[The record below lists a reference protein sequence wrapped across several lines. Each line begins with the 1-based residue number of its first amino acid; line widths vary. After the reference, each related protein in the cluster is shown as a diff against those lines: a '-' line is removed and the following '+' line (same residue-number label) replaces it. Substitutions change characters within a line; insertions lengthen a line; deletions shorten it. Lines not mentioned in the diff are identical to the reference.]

1 MSAPSVHAN
10 ISAPAGGA
18 VWAALKMGGRQFWR
32 ELIAGRMRVLFA
44 AVVLAVLGVS
54 TVAMIAERVRGAL
67 LQQAGQLLG
76 GDLVL
81 RADQI
86 ITPEMQAQFASAGG
100 VSTGATNAGAV
111 AIANTAEFPSTI
123 RSLASDGAISF
134 KLVEVK
140 AASANF
146 PLRGAY
152 VLRGDAGGERAVG
165 HAPGLGE
172 VWIAERLQRELDL
185 KTGAMLNIG
194 AQAFRVTGVILRE
207 PDVAMDYSAI
217 APRVLIRIEDL
228 AATKLEQPGA
238 RIGYRLIAAGTPAQ
252 MQAVSMRIKPIL
264 SRGQRLESVRDARP
278 ELRQGLDRAEQF
290 LGLSLLAALTLSA
303 TALALAA
310 WRFSQQQMDT
320 FAVLRTL
327 GASTKTLLIMVL
339 TQLVLL
345 ALCATIAGIVLA
357 ELTQRLVAFSLAAS
371 FATVLPASGYMPWL
385 QGFAVALVM
394 LLGFAAPLL
403 IRLRHV
409 PAVRVLSRQAHAP
422 DISSRVLLLIGF
434 VALLALGVLL
444 VGDIKI
450 ASYTLAGLVLAM
462 LLLALA
468 ALALLALVRA
478 LRPRVPLG
486 VALSLAGVL
495 RRAKLNVLSITAI
508 GLSLTALMLMT
519 LLRTDLLDQ
528 WQLSSAPEC
537 GEVAIAGKVC
547 SAPNRFLI
555 NVQDDQRSAL
565 TTALVDAGLGAVE
578 LWPMLRG
585 RFTAVNGAPFRA
597 PDPNDVRAKRLAE
610 REFNL
615 SVSTNGLPDG
625 NSIVAGKYFE
635 PNSTEPSLSVEEG
648 LATTLG
654 WKLGD
659 VIRFDLGGVIV
670 EAPITSLRKVQWDN
684 FKPNFFVLLN
694 QAAWQNLPASW
705 IASLRV
711 NPVQS
716 AAFERALRPYPNV
729 SVIDLDFVQRQ
740 VRDIVRQVSRAVE
753 LVFWFTLLSGLLVL
767 GGAISATQQERRF
780 DASLMRVLGA
790 RSRQLLRFD
799 AVEFALIGAI
809 AGFIACGSA
818 VAMTSVI
825 AAKVFEFQYAPNGPL
840 ILLGVAFCVAL
851 VLLIGLAGT
860 RGARKSAP
868 SLSLRDAG

>member
-1 MSAPSVHAN
+1 MNAHIDSARVGNSVL
-10 ISAPAGGA
+10 
-18 VWAALKMGGRQFWR
+18 VALKMGGRQFWR

-81 RADQI
+81 RADEVIGKELQEAFADAG
-86 ITPEMQAQFASAGG
+86 TAQPS
-100 VSTGATNAGAV
+100 AGAV
-111 AIANTAEFPSTI
+111 AIARTAEFPSTI
-123 RSLASDGAISF
+123 RSLADDGAIGF

-152 VLRGDAGGERAVG
+152 VLRGSDGAAAEQNAA
-165 HAPGLGE
+165 HAPNLGE
-172 VWIAERLQRELDL
+172 VWVAERLQRELAL
-185 KTGAMLNIG
+185 KIGASLNIG
-194 AQAFRVTGVILRE
+194 AKAFTVTGVILRE
-207 PDVAMDYSAI
+207 PDVALDYSAI
-217 APRVLIRIEDL
+217 APRVLIRFEDL

-238 RIGYRLIAAGTPAQ
+238 RIGYRLVAAGAPAQ
-252 MQAVSMRIKPIL
+252 MQALSARIKPML

-327 GASTKTLLIMVL
+327 GAATKTLLLMIL

-345 ALCATIAGIVLA
+345 AISATIVGLLLA
-357 ELTQRLVAFSLAAS
+357 ELAQRLVAFSVAAT
-371 FATVLPASGYMPWL
+371 FATALPTSGYMPWL
-385 QGFAVALVM
+385 QGFSVALVM

-409 PAVRVLSRQAHAP
+409 SAARVLSRQVNAP
-422 DISSRVLLLIGF
+422 DISSRILLLIGF
-434 VALLALGVLL
+434 TTLLALGVLL
-444 VGDIKI
+444 VGDVKT
-450 ASYTLAGLVLAM
+450 AGYTLAGLVLAM

-468 ALALLALVRA
+468 AVAMLALVRIV
-478 LRPRVPLG
+478 RPRVPLG

-528 WQLSSAPEC
+528 WQLSAAPEC
-537 GEVAIAGKVC
+537 GEVAVAGKVC
-547 SAPNRFLI
+547 TAPNRFLI

-565 TTALVDAGLGAVE
+565 EQTLSDANFGAVE

-585 RFTAVNGAPFRA
+585 RFTEVNGAPYRA
-597 PDPNDVRAKRLAE
+597 ADPNDMRAKRMAE

-615 SVSTNGLPDG
+615 SVGNASLPDG
-625 NSIVAGKYFE
+625 NSIVAGSYFE
-635 PNSTEPSLSVEEG
+635 PNSTQPSLSVEEG
-648 LATTLG
+648 IATTLG
-654 WKLGD
+654 WKLND

-711 NPVQS
+711 GAAQS

-740 VRDIVRQVSRAVE
+740 VRDITRQVSRAVE

-767 GGAISATQQERRF
+767 SGAISATQQERRF
-780 DASLMRVLGA
+780 DAGVMRVLGA

-818 VAMTSVI
+818 VAITSVI
-825 AAKVFEFQYAPNGPL
+825 AAKVFEFQYAPNWPL
-840 ILLGVAFCVAL
+840 IALGLASSILL
-851 VLLIGLAGT
+851 VLVIGLAGT
-860 RGARKSAP
+860 RAARASAP
-868 SLSLRDAG
+868 SLSLREAG

>member
-1 MSAPSVHAN
+1 MNAHIDSARVGNSVL
-10 ISAPAGGA
+10 
-18 VWAALKMGGRQFWR
+18 VALKMGGRQFWR

-81 RADQI
+81 RADEVIGKELQEAFADAG
-86 ITPEMQAQFASAGG
+86 TAQPS
-100 VSTGATNAGAV
+100 AGAV
-111 AIANTAEFPSTI
+111 AIARTAEFPSTI
-123 RSLASDGAISF
+123 RSLADDGAIGF

-152 VLRGDAGGERAVG
+152 VLRGSDGAAAEQNAA
-165 HAPGLGE
+165 HAPNLGE
-172 VWIAERLQRELDL
+172 VWVAERLQRELAL
-185 KTGAMLNIG
+185 KIGASLNIG
-194 AQAFRVTGVILRE
+194 AKAFTVTGVILRE
-207 PDVAMDYSAI
+207 PDVALDYSAI
-217 APRVLIRIEDL
+217 APRVLIRFEDL

-238 RIGYRLIAAGTPAQ
+238 RIGYRLVAAGTPAQ
-252 MQAVSMRIKPIL
+252 MQALSARIQPML

-327 GASTKTLLIMVL
+327 GAATKTLLLMIL

-345 ALCATIAGIVLA
+345 AISATIVGLLLA
-357 ELTQRLVAFSLAAS
+357 ELAQRLVAFSVAAT
-371 FATVLPASGYMPWL
+371 FATALPTSGYMPWL
-385 QGFAVALVM
+385 QGFSVALVM

-409 PAVRVLSRQAHAP
+409 SAARVLSRQVNAP
-422 DISSRVLLLIGF
+422 DISSRILLLIGF
-434 VALLALGVLL
+434 TTLLALGVLL
-444 VGDIKI
+444 VGDVKT
-450 ASYTLAGLVLAM
+450 AGYTLAGLVLAM

-468 ALALLALVRA
+468 AVAMLALVRIV
-478 LRPRVPLG
+478 RPRVPLG

-528 WQLSSAPEC
+528 WQLSAAPEC
-537 GEVAIAGKVC
+537 GEVAVAGKVC
-547 SAPNRFLI
+547 TAPNRFLI

-565 TTALVDAGLGAVE
+565 EQTLSDANFGAVE

-585 RFTAVNGAPFRA
+585 RFTEVNGAPYRA
-597 PDPNDVRAKRLAE
+597 ADPNDMRAKRMAE

-615 SVSTNGLPDG
+615 SVGNASLPDG
-625 NSIVAGKYFE
+625 NSIVAGSYFE
-635 PNSTEPSLSVEEG
+635 PNSTQPSLSVEEG
-648 LATTLG
+648 IATTLG
-654 WKLGD
+654 WKLND

-711 NPVQS
+711 GAAQS

-740 VRDIVRQVSRAVE
+740 VRDITRQVSRAVE

-767 GGAISATQQERRF
+767 SGAISATQQERRF
-780 DASLMRVLGA
+780 DAGVMRVLGA

-818 VAMTSVI
+818 VAITSVI
-825 AAKVFEFQYAPNGPL
+825 AAKVFEFQYAPNWPL
-840 ILLGVAFCVAL
+840 IALGLASSILL
-851 VLLIGLAGT
+851 VLVIGLAGT
-860 RGARKSAP
+860 RAARASAP
-868 SLSLRDAG
+868 SLSLREAG

>member
-1 MSAPSVHAN
+1 MNVAKNSARAGTSVLVA
-10 ISAPAGGA
+10 I
-18 VWAALKMGGRQFWR
+18 KMGGRQFWR

-81 RADQI
+81 RADEVI
-86 ITPEMQAQFASAGG
+86 GKELQAAFVDAVRPSN
-100 VSTGATNAGAV
+100 SGAV
-111 AIANTAEFPSTI
+111 ARTAEFPTTI
-123 RSLASDGAISF
+123 RTLANDGAIGF

-152 VLRGDAGGERAVG
+152 VLRGSASAAEQNVA
-165 HAPGLGE
+165 HAPNLGE

-185 KTGAMLNIG
+185 KVGASINIG
-194 AQAFRVTGVILRE
+194 AQAFKVTGVILRE

-252 MQAVSMRIKPIL
+252 MQALNARIKPML
-264 SRGQRLESVRDARP
+264 SRGQRLESVREARP

-327 GASTKTLLIMVL
+327 GASTKTLLLMIL

-345 ALCATIAGIVLA
+345 AISATISGLVLA
-357 ELTQRLVAFSLAAS
+357 ELAQRLVAFSVAAT
-371 FATVLPASGYMPWL
+371 FATALPTSGYMPWL
-385 QGFAVALVM
+385 QGFSVALVM

-403 IRLRHV
+403 IRLRNV
-409 PAVRVLSRQAHAP
+409 SAARVLSRQVNTP
-422 DISSRVLLLIGF
+422 DVSSRILLLIGF
-434 VALLALGVLL
+434 AALMALGVLL
-444 VGDIKI
+444 VGDVKT
-450 ASYTLAGLVLAM
+450 AGYTLAGLVLAM

-468 ALALLALVRA
+468 AVALLALVRA

-486 VALSLAGVL
+486 VALSMAGVL

-528 WQLSSAPEC
+528 WQFSSAPEC
-537 GEVAIAGKVC
+537 GEVAVVGKAC
-547 SAPNRFLI
+547 TAPNRFLI

-565 TTALVDAGLGAVE
+565 EQALADAKFGTVE

-585 RFTAVNGAPFRA
+585 RFTAVNGAPYRL
-597 PDPNDVRAKRLAE
+597 PDPNDMRAKRMAE

-615 SVSTNGLPDG
+615 SVSTTGLPEG
-625 NSIVAGKYFE
+625 NSIVSGRYFE
-635 PNSTEPSLSVEEG
+635 ANSTEPSLSVEEG
-648 LATTLG
+648 IATTLG

-659 VIRFDLGGVIV
+659 VVRFDLGGVIV

-711 NPVQS
+711 GVAQS

-740 VRDIVRQVSRAVE
+740 VRDIIRQVSRAVE

-767 GGAISATQQERRF
+767 SGAISATQQERRF
-780 DASLMRVLGA
+780 DAGLMRVLGA
-790 RSRQLLRFD
+790 RGRQLLRFD

-818 VAMTSVI
+818 VAITSVI
-825 AAKVFEFQYAPNGPL
+825 AAKVFEFQYAPNWPL
-840 ILLGVAFCVAL
+840 IALGLALSIAL
-851 VLLIGLAGT
+851 VLIIGLAGT
-860 RGARKSAP
+860 RAARASAP
-868 SLSLRDAG
+868 SLSLREAG

>member
-1 MSAPSVHAN
+1 M
-10 ISAPAGGA
+10 
-18 VWAALKMGGRQFWR
+18 
-32 ELIAGRMRVLFA
+32 
-44 AVVLAVLGVS
+44 
-54 TVAMIAERVRGAL
+54 
-67 LQQAGQLLG
+67 
-76 GDLVL
+76 
-81 RADQI
+81 
-86 ITPEMQAQFASAGG
+86 
-100 VSTGATNAGAV
+100 
-111 AIANTAEFPSTI
+111 TI
-123 RSLASDGAISF
+123 
-134 KLVEVK
+134 
-140 AASANF
+140 
-146 PLRGAY
+146 
-152 VLRGDAGGERAVG
+152 
-165 HAPGLGE
+165 
-172 VWIAERLQRELDL
+172 
-185 KTGAMLNIG
+185 
-194 AQAFRVTGVILRE
+194 
-207 PDVAMDYSAI
+207 
-217 APRVLIRIEDL
+217 
-228 AATKLEQPGA
+228 
-238 RIGYRLIAAGTPAQ
+238 
-252 MQAVSMRIKPIL
+252 
-264 SRGQRLESVRDARP
+264 
-278 ELRQGLDRAEQF
+278 
-290 LGLSLLAALTLSA
+290 AALTLSA

-327 GASTKTLLIMVL
+327 GASTKTLLLLVL
-339 TQLVLL
+339 TQLVFL
-345 ALCATIAGIVLA
+345 AISATVVGVVLA
-357 ELTQRLVAFSLAAS
+357 ELSQRLVAFGLAAS
-371 FATVLPASGYMPWL
+371 FATELPPSGYLPWL

-409 PAVRVLSRQAHAP
+409 PAVRVLSRQVSAP

-434 VALLALGVLL
+434 AALLSIGVLL

-450 ASYTLAGLVLAM
+450 AIYTLAGLVLAM

-468 ALALLALVRA
+468 ALAMLAVVRA

-519 LLRTDLLDQ
+519 LLRTDLLEQ

-537 GEVAIAGKVC
+537 GEVALAGKVC

-565 TTALVDAGLGAVE
+565 SQALSEAELGAVE

-585 RFTAVNGAPFRA
+585 RFTAVNGSPYVA
-597 PDPNDVRAKRLAE
+597 PDSNDVRAKRMAE

-615 SVSTNGLPDG
+615 SISTNGLPEG
-625 NSIVAGKYFE
+625 NSIVSGRYFQ

-648 LATTLG
+648 LAATLG
-654 WKLGD
+654 WKLND

-670 EAPITSLRKVQWDN
+670 EAPITSLRKVRWDN

-711 NPVQS
+711 TAAQS
-716 AAFERALRPYPNV
+716 AVFERALRPYPNV

-740 VRDIVRQVSRAVE
+740 VRDIIRQVSRAVE

-767 GGAISATQQERRF
+767 AGAISATQQERRF
-780 DASLMRVLGA
+780 DAGVMRVLGA

-809 AGFIACGSA
+809 AGLIACGSA
-818 VAMTSVI
+818 VAMASVI
-825 AAKVFEFQYAPNGPL
+825 AVNVFEFQYAPNWPL
-840 ILLGVAFCVAL
+840 IALGVALSVVL
-851 VLLIGLAGT
+851 VLVIGLAGT
-860 RGARKSAP
+860 RGARASAP
-868 SLSLRDAG
+868 SLSLREAT

>member
-1 MSAPSVHAN
+1 
-10 ISAPAGGA
+10 
-18 VWAALKMGGRQFWR
+18 MGGRQFWR

-54 TVAMIAERVRGAL
+54 TVSMIAERVRGAL

-81 RADQI
+81 RADEVI
-86 ITPEMQAQFASAGG
+86 GKDLQAAFAEGSA
-100 VSTGATNAGAV
+100 SQSSAGAV
-111 AIANTAEFPSTI
+111 AIARTAEFPSTI
-123 RSLASDGAISF
+123 RTLASDGAISF

-152 VLRGDAGGERAVG
+152 VLRAKGAAGKEQNIA
-165 HAPGLGE
+165 HAPNLGE

-185 KTGAMLNIG
+185 KIGASLNIG
-194 AQAFRVTGVILRE
+194 AQAFTVTGVILRE
-207 PDVAMDYSAI
+207 PDVALDYSAI
-217 APRVLIRIEDL
+217 APRALIRMEDL

-238 RIGYRLIAAGTPAQ
+238 RIGYRLIAAGTQAQ
-252 MQAVSMRIKPIL
+252 MQALSARIKPML

-278 ELRQGLDRAEQF
+278 ELKQGLDRAEQF

-310 WRFSQQQMDT
+310 WRFAQQQMDT

-327 GASTKTLLIMVL
+327 GASTKTLLLMIL
-339 TQLVLL
+339 TQLLLL
-345 ALCATIAGIVLA
+345 AISATVVGVCLA
-357 ELTQRLVAFSLAAS
+357 EMAQRLVALSVAAT
-371 FATVLPASGYMPWL
+371 FATALPESGYMPWL
-385 QGFAVALVM
+385 QGFGVALVM
-394 LLGFAAPLL
+394 LLGFAAPPM

-409 PAVRVLSRQAHAP
+409 SAARVLSRQVSAP
-422 DISSRVLLLIGF
+422 DISSRILLFIGF
-434 VALLALGVLL
+434 AALLALGVLL
-444 VGDIKI
+444 VGDVKT
-450 ASYTLAGLVLAM
+450 AGLTLAGLVIAM
-462 LLLALA
+462 GVLALA
-468 ALALLALVRA
+468 AVAMLVLVRA
-478 LRPRVPLG
+478 VRPRVSLG

-528 WQLSSAPEC
+528 WQLSAAPEC
-537 GEVAIAGKVC
+537 GEVAVAGKVC
-547 SAPNRFLI
+547 TAPNRFLI

-565 TTALVDAGLGAVE
+565 EQALSDADFGTVE

-585 RFTAVNGAPFRA
+585 RFTAVNGAPYRA
-597 PDPNDVRAKRLAE
+597 PDPDDIRAKRMAE

-625 NSIVAGKYFE
+625 NSVVAGSYFE
-635 PNSTEPSLSVEEG
+635 QNSTVPSLSVEEG
-648 LATTLG
+648 IAKTLG

-659 VIRFDLGGVIV
+659 VVRFDLGGVIV

-711 NPVQS
+711 APAQS
-716 AAFERALRPYPNV
+716 AAFERALRPYANV

-740 VRDIVRQVSRAVE
+740 VRDIIRQVSRAVE

-767 GGAISATQQERRF
+767 TGAISATQQERRF
-780 DASLMRVLGA
+780 DAGVMRVLGA

-809 AGFIACGSA
+809 AGFIACASA
-818 VAMTSVI
+818 VAITSVI
-825 AAKVFEFQYAPNGPL
+825 ATQVFHFQYAPNWPL
-840 ILLGVAFCVAL
+840 VAAGVTLSALL
-851 VLLIGLAGT
+851 VLAIGLAGT
-860 RGARKSAP
+860 RNARASSP

>member
-1 MSAPSVHAN
+1 MSARSDA
-10 ISAPAGGA
+10 AP
-18 VWAALKMGGRQFWR
+18 VRDTIFVALKMGGRQFWR

-54 TVAMIAERVRGAL
+54 TVSIIAERVRGAL

-86 ITPEMQAQFASAGG
+86 IAPELQAEFASSGP
-100 VSTGATNAGAV
+100 VNAASAV
-111 AIANTAEFPSTI
+111 AVARTAEFPSTI
-123 RSLASDGAISF
+123 RTLASDGAISF

-152 VLRGDAGGERAVG
+152 ILRGTDAAGLERAVG
-165 HAPGLGE
+165 HAPELGE

-185 KTGAMLNIG
+185 KLGATLNIG
-194 AQAFRVTGVILRE
+194 AQAFKVAGIILRE
-207 PDVAMDYSAI
+207 PDIALDYSAI

-252 MQAVSMRIKPIL
+252 MQGLSERIKPLL

-278 ELRQGLDRAEQF
+278 ELRAGLDRAEQF

-310 WRFSQQQMDT
+310 WRFSQQQIDT

-327 GASTKTLLIMVL
+327 GASTKTLLLLVL
-339 TQLVLL
+339 TQLLLL
-345 ALCATIAGIVLA
+345 AISATIAGLVLA
-357 ELTQRLVAFSLAAS
+357 ELTQRLVAFGLAAS
-371 FATVLPASGYMPWL
+371 FATVLPAAGYWPWL

-409 PAVRVLSRQAHAP
+409 PAVRVLSRQANAP
-422 DISSRVLLLIGF
+422 DISSRVLLTIGF
-434 VALLALGVLL
+434 TALLSIGVLL

-468 ALALLALVRA
+468 ALAMLAVLRA

-537 GEVAIAGKVC
+537 GEVAQAGKVC

-555 NVQDDQRSAL
+555 NVQDDQRDALSQAL
-565 TTALVDAGLGAVE
+565 TRAELGAVE

-585 RFTAVNGAPFRA
+585 RFTAVNGSPYVA
-597 PDPNDVRAKRLAE
+597 PDPNDVRAKRMAE

-615 SVSTNGLPDG
+615 SVSTNGLPEG
-625 NSIVAGKYFE
+625 NSIVSGRYFQ
-635 PNSTEPSLSVEEG
+635 PNSNEPSLSVEEG

-654 WKLGD
+654 WKLND

-711 NPVQS
+711 TAAQS

-740 VRDIVRQVSRAVE
+740 VRDIIRQVSRAVE

-767 GGAISATQQERRF
+767 AGAISATQQERRF
-780 DASLMRVLGA
+780 DAGVMRVLGA
-790 RSRQLLRFD
+790 RSGQLLRFD

-809 AGFIACGSA
+809 AGLIACASA

-825 AAKVFEFQYAPNGPL
+825 AANVFEFQYAPNWPL
-840 ILLGVAFCVAL
+840 VTLGVALSVVL
-851 VLLIGLAGT
+851 VLVIGLAGT
-860 RGARKSAP
+860 RGARASAP
-868 SLSLRDAG
+868 SLSLREAT

>member
-1 MSAPSVHAN
+1 MSARSDSV
-10 ISAPAGGA
+10 SAGGSI
-18 VWAALKMGGRQFWR
+18 WIALNMGRRQFWR

-54 TVAMIAERVRGAL
+54 TVSMIAERVRGAL

-81 RADQI
+81 RADQS
-86 ITPEMQAQFASAGG
+86 ITNELQAQFAGAG
-100 VSTGATNAGAV
+100 VAKLDAV
-111 AIANTAEFPSTI
+111 AVARTAEFPSTI
-123 RSLASDGAISF
+123 RTLASDGAISF

-152 VLRGDAGGERAVG
+152 VLRGSDAGGPERAVR
-165 HAPGLGE
+165 HAPELGE
-172 VWIAERLQRELDL
+172 VWIAERLQRELSL
-185 KTGAMLNIG
+185 NLGATLNIG
-194 AQAFRVTGVILRE
+194 AQAFKVTGIILRE
-207 PDVAMDYSAI
+207 PDVALDYSAI

-252 MQAVSMRIKPIL
+252 MQALSARIKPLL
-264 SRGQRLESVRDARP
+264 SLGQRMESVRDARP

-327 GASTKTLLIMVL
+327 GASTKTLLLLVL
-339 TQLVLL
+339 TQLVFL
-345 ALCATIAGIVLA
+345 AISATVVGVVLA
-357 ELTQRLVAFSLAAS
+357 ELSQRLVAFGLAAS
-371 FATVLPASGYMPWL
+371 FATELPPSGYLPWL

-409 PAVRVLSRQAHAP
+409 PAVRVLSRQVSAP

-434 VALLALGVLL
+434 AALLSIGVLL

-468 ALALLALVRA
+468 ALAMLAVVRA

-519 LLRTDLLDQ
+519 LLRTDLLEQ

-537 GEVAIAGKVC
+537 GEVALAGKVC

-565 TTALVDAGLGAVE
+565 SQSLSEAELGAVE

-585 RFTAVNGAPFRA
+585 RFTAVNGSPYVA
-597 PDPNDVRAKRLAE
+597 PDPNDVRAKRMAE

-615 SVSTNGLPDG
+615 SISTNGLPEG
-625 NSIVAGKYFE
+625 NSIVSGRYFQ

-648 LATTLG
+648 LAATLG
-654 WKLGD
+654 WKLND

-670 EAPITSLRKVQWDN
+670 EAPITSLRKVRWDN

-711 NPVQS
+711 TAAQS
-716 AAFERALRPYPNV
+716 AVFERALRPYPNV

-740 VRDIVRQVSRAVE
+740 VRDIIRQVSRAVE

-767 GGAISATQQERRF
+767 AGAISATQQERRF
-780 DASLMRVLGA
+780 DAGVMRVLGA

-809 AGFIACGSA
+809 AGLIACGSA
-818 VAMTSVI
+818 VAMASVI
-825 AAKVFEFQYAPNGPL
+825 AVNVFEFQYAPNWPL
-840 ILLGVAFCVAL
+840 IALGVALSVVL
-851 VLLIGLAGT
+851 VLVIGLAGT
-860 RGARKSAP
+860 RGARASAP
-868 SLSLRDAG
+868 SLSLREAT

>member
-1 MSAPSVHAN
+1 
-10 ISAPAGGA
+10 
-18 VWAALKMGGRQFWR
+18 MGGRQFWR

-54 TVAMIAERVRGAL
+54 AIAMIAERVRGAL

-81 RADQI
+81 RADEVI
-86 ITPEMQAQFASAGG
+86 GKELQAAFGDVVAPQS
-100 VSTGATNAGAV
+100 SPSAV
-111 AIANTAEFPSTI
+111 AIARTAEFPSTI
-123 RSLASDGAISF
+123 RTLANDGSISF

-152 VLRGDAGGERAVG
+152 VLRGSASAAEQNIA
-165 HAPGLGE
+165 HAPNLGE
-172 VWIAERLQRELDL
+172 VWIAERLQRELNL
-185 KTGAMLNIG
+185 KMGASINIG
-194 AQAFRVTGVILRE
+194 AQAFKVAGVILRE
-207 PDVAMDYSAI
+207 PDVALDYSAI
-217 APRVLIRIEDL
+217 APRVLIRMEDL
-228 AATKLEQPGA
+228 AATQLEQPGA
-238 RIGYRLIAAGTPAQ
+238 RIGYRLVAAGTVAQ
-252 MQAVSMRIKPIL
+252 MQALSARIKPML

-278 ELRQGLDRAEQF
+278 ELKQGLDRAEQF

-320 FAVLRTL
+320 FAVLRTF
-327 GASTKTLLIMVL
+327 GASTKTLLLMVL
-339 TQLVLL
+339 TQLLLL
-345 ALCATIAGIVLA
+345 AITATFTGLAFA
-357 ELTQRLVAFSLAAS
+357 ELAQRLVAFSVAAT
-371 FATVLPASGYMPWL
+371 FATALPASGYMPWL
-385 QGFAVALVM
+385 QGFSVALVM
-394 LLGFAAPLL
+394 LLGFAAPPM

-409 PAVRVLSRQAHAP
+409 SAARVLSRQVNAP
-422 DISSRVLLLIGF
+422 DVSSRVLLLLGF

-444 VGDIKI
+444 VGDVKT
-450 ASYTLAGLVLAM
+450 AGYTLAGLVVAM

-468 ALALLALVRA
+468 ALAMLALVRA
-478 LRPRVPLG
+478 VRPHVPLG
-486 VALSLAGVL
+486 IALSLAGVL

-537 GEVAIAGKVC
+537 GEVAQPGKVC

-565 TTALVDAGLGAVE
+565 EQALADANFGAVE

-585 RFTAVNGAPFRA
+585 RFTAMNGAPYRA
-597 PDPNDVRAKRLAE
+597 PDSNDLRAKRMAE

-615 SVSTNGLPDG
+615 SVSGAGLPAG
-625 NSIVAGKYFE
+625 NSIVAGSYFV
-635 PNSTEPSLSVEEG
+635 PNSTTPSLSVEEG
-648 LATTLG
+648 IATTLG

-711 NPVQS
+711 TPAQ
-716 AAFERALRPYPNV
+716 APAFERALRPYPNV

-740 VRDIVRQVSRAVE
+740 VRDIIRQVSRAVE

-767 GGAISATQQERRF
+767 SGAISATQQERRF
-780 DASLMRVLGA
+780 DAGVMRVLGA
-790 RSRQLLRFD
+790 KSRQLLRFD

-818 VAMTSVI
+818 VAITCVI
-825 AAKVFEFQYAPNGPL
+825 AAKVFDFQYAPNWPL
-840 ILLGVAFCVAL
+840 IALGL
-851 VLLIGLAGT
+851 VLSILLVLGIGLAGT
-860 RGARKSAP
+860 RAARASAP
-868 SLSLRDAG
+868 SLSLREAG

>member
-1 MSAPSVHAN
+1 MSARSDA
-10 ISAPAGGA
+10 AP
-18 VWAALKMGGRQFWR
+18 VRDTIFVALKMGGRQFWR

-54 TVAMIAERVRGAL
+54 TVSIIAERVRGAL

-86 ITPEMQAQFASAGG
+86 IAPELQAEFASSGP
-100 VSTGATNAGAV
+100 VNAASAV
-111 AIANTAEFPSTI
+111 AVARTAEFPSTI
-123 RSLASDGAISF
+123 RTLASDGAISF

-152 VLRGDAGGERAVG
+152 ILRGTDAAGLERAVG
-165 HAPGLGE
+165 HAPELGE

-185 KTGAMLNIG
+185 KLGATLNIG
-194 AQAFRVTGVILRE
+194 AQAFMVAGIILRE
-207 PDVAMDYSAI
+207 PDIALDYSAI

-252 MQAVSMRIKPIL
+252 MQVLSERIKPLL

-278 ELRQGLDRAEQF
+278 ELRAGLDRAEQF

-310 WRFSQQQMDT
+310 WRFSQQQIDT

-327 GASTKTLLIMVL
+327 GASTKTLLLLVL
-339 TQLVLL
+339 TQLLLL
-345 ALCATIAGIVLA
+345 AISATIAGLVLA
-357 ELTQRLVAFSLAAS
+357 ELTQRLVAFGLAAS
-371 FATVLPASGYMPWL
+371 FATVLPAAGYWPWL

-409 PAVRVLSRQAHAP
+409 PAVRVLSRQANAP
-422 DISSRVLLLIGF
+422 DISSRVLLTIGF
-434 VALLALGVLL
+434 TALLSIGVLL

-468 ALALLALVRA
+468 ALAMLAVLRA

-537 GEVAIAGKVC
+537 GEVAQAGKVC

-555 NVQDDQRSAL
+555 NVQDDQRDALSQAL
-565 TTALVDAGLGAVE
+565 TRAELGAVE

-585 RFTAVNGAPFRA
+585 RFTAVNGSPYVA
-597 PDPNDVRAKRLAE
+597 PDPNDVRAKRMAE

-615 SVSTNGLPDG
+615 SVSTNGLPEG
-625 NSIVAGKYFE
+625 NSIVSGRYFQ
-635 PNSTEPSLSVEEG
+635 PNSNEPSFCVEEG

-654 WKLGD
+654 WKLND

-670 EAPITSLRKVQWDN
+670 EAPVTSLRKVQWDN

-711 NPVQS
+711 TAAQS
-716 AAFERALRPYPNV
+716 AAFELALRPYPNV

-740 VRDIVRQVSRAVE
+740 VRDIIRQVSRAVE

-767 GGAISATQQERRF
+767 AGAISATQQERRF
-780 DASLMRVLGA
+780 DAGVMRVLGA
-790 RSRQLLRFD
+790 RSGQLLRFD

-809 AGFIACGSA
+809 AGLIACASA

-825 AAKVFEFQYAPNGPL
+825 AANVFEFQYAPNWPL
-840 ILLGVAFCVAL
+840 VTLGVALSVVL
-851 VLLIGLAGT
+851 VLVIGLAGT
-860 RGARKSAP
+860 RGARASAP
-868 SLSLRDAG
+868 SLSLREAT

>member
-1 MSAPSVHAN
+1 MRKDSVW
-10 ISAPAGGA
+10 I
-18 VWAALKMGGRQFWR
+18 ALKMGGRQFWR
-32 ELIAGRMRVLFA
+32 ELIAGRVRVLFA

-54 TVAMIAERVRGAL
+54 TVAMISERVRGAL

-81 RADQI
+81 RADQSI
-86 ITPEMQAQFASAGG
+86 AKELQSVFADVDVA
-100 VSTGATNAGAV
+100 NAGTLAV
-111 AIANTAEFPSTI
+111 ARTAEFPSTI
-123 RSLASDGAISF
+123 RTPAADGAVSF

-152 VLRGDAGGERAVG
+152 VLRGSDADRVERSMP
-165 HAPGLGE
+165 HAPELGE
-172 VWIAERLQRELDL
+172 VWVAERLQRELDL
-185 KTGAMLNIG
+185 KMGAMLKIG
-194 AQAFRVTGVILRE
+194 ARAFKVAGVILRE
-207 PDVAMDYSAI
+207 PDAALDYSAI

-238 RIGYRLIAAGTPAQ
+238 RISYKLIAAGTPAQ
-252 MQAVSMRIKPIL
+252 MQTISARIKPML

-310 WRFSQQQMDT
+310 WRFAQQQMDT

-327 GASTKTLLIMVL
+327 GASTKTLLVLVL
-339 TQLVLL
+339 TQLVFL
-345 ALCATIAGIVLA
+345 AISATAVGVALA
-357 ELTQRLVAFSLAAS
+357 ELGQRLLAFALAAS
-371 FATVLPASGYMPWL
+371 FATALPPSGYTPWL
-385 QGFAVALVM
+385 QGFSVALVM

-409 PAVRVLSRQAHAP
+409 PAVRVLSRQAQAP
-422 DISSRVLLLIGF
+422 DVSSRVLLLIGF
-434 VALLALGVLL
+434 AALLALGVLL
-444 VGDIKI
+444 VGDVKT
-450 ASYTLAGLVLAM
+450 AGYTLVGLVIAM
-462 LLLALA
+462 LLLASA
-468 ALALLALVRA
+468 AVAMLALVRA

-495 RRAKLNVLSITAI
+495 RRAKLNILSITAI

-537 GEVAIAGKVC
+537 GEVAQPGKIC
-547 SAPNRFLI
+547 TAPNRFLI

-565 TTALVDAGLGAVE
+565 KGALSDANLGTVE

-585 RFTAVNGAPFRA
+585 RFTAVNGAPYVA
-597 PDPNDVRAKRLAE
+597 PDPNDMRAKRMAE

-615 SVSTNGLPDG
+615 SVSNGGLPEG
-625 NSIVAGKYFE
+625 NSLVSGQYFQ

-648 LATTLG
+648 LAKTLG
-654 WKLGD
+654 WKLND
-659 VIRFDLGGVIV
+659 VIRFDLGGIIV

-711 NPVQS
+711 TPTQS

-740 VRDIVRQVSRAVE
+740 VRDIIRQVSRAVE

-767 GGAISATQQERRF
+767 SGAISATQQERRF
-780 DASLMRVLGA
+780 DAGVMRVLGA
-790 RSRQLLRFD
+790 QSKQLLRFD

-809 AGFIACGSA
+809 AGLIACASA

-825 AAKVFEFQYAPNGPL
+825 AAKMFDFQYAPNWPL
-840 ILLGVAFCVAL
+840 IALGVALSIVL
-851 VLLIGLAGT
+851 VLVIGLAGT
-860 RGARKSAP
+860 RGARASAP
-868 SLSLRDAG
+868 SLSLREAG